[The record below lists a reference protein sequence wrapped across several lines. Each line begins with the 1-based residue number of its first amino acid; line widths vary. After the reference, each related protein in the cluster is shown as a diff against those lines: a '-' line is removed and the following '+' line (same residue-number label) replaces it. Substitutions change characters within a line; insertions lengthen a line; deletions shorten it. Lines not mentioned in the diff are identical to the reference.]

1 MRRRIDIQIARLELD
16 ALAKSY
22 GLTQATRFVNL
33 LEVAA
38 IARDTKER
46 ATGETMRDRGFE
58 VEFQIPLFDFGE
70 VRARQAEQTYLQAV
84 NRLAE
89 KAVNARSQA
98 REAYRSYRATYDIAA
113 HYRREVLPLRKIIT
127 DETLLRYNAMQI
139 DVFAL
144 LTEVRQRTAS
154 INASVEAQRDFW
166 LATVDLAVAVMGG
179 GAAAGSE
186 APAMAERARRGRG
199 RPLMKTSNR

>member
-1 MRRRIDIQIARLELD
+1 MRRRTASTSTAGSTCGLRGIDGRLSGSLKAR
-16 ALAKSY
+16 SSPHSP
-22 GLTQATRFVNL
+22 
-33 LEVAA
+33 

-46 ATGETMRDRGFE
+46 RTSETTRDRGFE

-154 INASVEAQRDFW
+154 INAGVEAQLNFW
-166 LATVDLAVAVMGG
+166 LASVDLAVAVMGG
-179 GAAAGSE
+179 GAPGAGE
-186 APAMAERARRGRG
+186 APAMAGAPAESGG
-199 RPLMKTSNR
+199 GH